1 MATKL
6 AAARI
11 AQGAG
16 CLTVITRG
24 RPAEG
29 WGDRPLEAAER
40 GAPATLVT
48 ASTTPAAAY
57 KQWIAGSLAPQGALT
72 VDAGCASALHAGRS
86 LLPAGVR
93 AVEGRFGKGDAVVVR
108 DGQGRELARGLVEY
122 DASDAR
128 RIAGLRSDALEAAL
142 GWRGPMS

>member
-16 CLTVITRG
+16 C
-24 RPAEG
+24 
-29 WGDRPLEAAER
+29 
-40 GAPATLVT
+40 ATLITLGRRDGLARCSAVEQGARAT
-48 ASTTPAAAY
+48 LFEPHATPAAAY

-72 VDAGCASALHAGRS
+72 VDAGAAAALRAGKS

-93 AVEGRFGKGDAVVVR
+93 GV
-108 DGQGRELARGLVEY
+108 ARA
-122 DASDAR
+122 ASTRATR
-128 RIAGLRSDALEAAL
+128 WWSATKPAAKWPGGLRPTAQTRPVRSRAAAPTRSRPCL
-142 GWRGPMS
+142 ATRARPA